1 MLLLLL
7 LLFLLAVDVAVC
19 LRVAAAVLLIDS
31 CPRVPFLVQRSE
43 DPIPTGRIDDCI
55 EGRAM
60 FDFLIC
66 SIRDAYE
73 ETARCANENHAK
85 GLMS

>member
-31 CPRVPFLVQRSE
+31 CPRVLLRQRSE
-43 DPIPTGRIDDCI
+43 DPILTGRIDDCI

-60 FDFLIC
+60 V
-66 SIRDAYE
+66 
-73 ETARCANENHAK
+73 
-85 GLMS
+85 